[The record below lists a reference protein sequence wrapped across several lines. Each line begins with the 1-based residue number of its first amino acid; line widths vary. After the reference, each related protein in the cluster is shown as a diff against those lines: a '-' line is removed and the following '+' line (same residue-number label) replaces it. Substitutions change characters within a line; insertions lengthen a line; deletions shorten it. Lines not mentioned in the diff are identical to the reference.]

1 MTFEE
6 LIGLIEGQNKQAVAR
21 FMQDSDNSL
30 AVETSPGSRYSHHN
44 WRGGYKEHIRQTMA
58 IAKDLYALFQ
68 DTDRIK
74 ELPEQE
80 CFDLSDALI
89 VMFLHDI
96 EKPFMYKIDEFGYI
110 ETINKMTK
118 CQRKV
123 FRQNIIDDYG
133 FVISPAM
140 ENALL
145 YVEGVRDDDYLPG
158 ERADWPLAAI
168 CHAADNLS
176 ARGFYSYRG

>member
-1 MTFEE
+1 
-6 LIGLIEGQNKQAVAR
+6 
-21 FMQDSDNSL
+21 MQDSDNSL
-30 AVETSPGSRYSHHN
+30 AVETSPGSRCSHHN

-96 EKPFMYKIDEFGYI
+96 EKPFMYKIDELYGLTPSDASKF
-110 ETINKMTK
+110 
-118 CQRKV
+118 QRGMDL
-123 FRQNIIDDYG
+123 RC
-133 FVISPAM
+133 
-140 ENALL
+140 LL
-145 YVEGVRDDDYLPG
+145 
-158 ERADWPLAAI
+158 
-168 CHAADNLS
+168 
-176 ARGFYSYRG
+176 